1 METDFAEDSS
11 FRSQRFLIRENCI
24 KHAIKFS
31 RESFPERFFHGA
43 TSLQNALNFFP
54 DSAFRK
60 ENFSAEIFF
69 AETKSTNE
77 TNDRTIF
84 IRAAILILTRQAS
97 GMVALFGNKNYD
109 ASGMG

>member
-11 FRSQRFLIRENCI
+11 FGSQSFLIRENCI

-60 ENFSAEIFF
+60 EIFF